1 MRTILSVLAM
11 FAMLVMV
18 TGVCA
23 DDKKPV
29 PTAGGPPAVV
39 KDSKNTSSTTTTT
52 SKKGVTTTV
61 TKTTSSSQCADGQCA
76 VTSACADGQ
85 CQATVSNKVGRSNRA
100 ERRSIFSRRSRAGSC
115 SSCGG

>member
-1 MRTILSVLAM
+1 MKKILSVLAM
-11 FAMLVMV
+11 VVAMVLV

-23 DDKKPV
+23 EDKKP
-29 PTAGGPPAVV
+29 TASGPPAVV